1 MALTAK
7 VKREFKGMPE
17 VLDLATAGNDTY
29 YEGALLHM
37 DADGYADV
45 PSDTAALPPLGVYSG
60 RQGGA
65 FAVASGSH
73 DTIEVLLGMV
83 WVAFSGAAQSDV
95 GELFFLSDD
104 NTLTQTAGSKTW
116 GLLCIGFKTGYVLVD
131 FRSPVCISTS

>member
-7 VKREFKGMPE
+7 TKREFVGAQE
-17 VLDLATAGNDTY
+17 VLELATTGDDTY
-29 YEGALLHM
+29 YEGALLQI

-60 RQGGA
+60 RQGA
-65 FAVASGSH
+65 AKAVASGSH
-73 DTIEVLLGMV
+73 TKIEMLRGLC

-95 GELFFLSDD
+95 GELFYLSDD

-116 GLLCIGFKTGYVLVD
+116 GLLAVGFKTGYVLVD
-131 FRSPVCISTS
+131 FRRPVCISTA